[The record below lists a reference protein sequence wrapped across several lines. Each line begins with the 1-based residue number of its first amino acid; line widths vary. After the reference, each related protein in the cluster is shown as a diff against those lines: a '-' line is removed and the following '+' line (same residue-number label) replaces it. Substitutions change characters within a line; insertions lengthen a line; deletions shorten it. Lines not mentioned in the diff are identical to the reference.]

1 MPDLVSAPSPFVLRI
16 ADVTKRFGA
25 LVANDAISL
34 DLHAGE
40 ILALLGENGAGKTT
54 LMNILF
60 GHYTADEGSILI
72 AAADGAP
79 EPLPPGRPGA
89 ALAAGIGMVHQHFA
103 LAEGLTVLDN
113 VVLGTRPVWSPSLRL
128 AEARARLDRLMAES
142 GLAIDPDRRVD
153 GLTVGEKQRV
163 EILKVLYRGARILVL
178 DEPTAVLTPGEVETL
193 FAVLRRLA
201 AGGLSVVFI
210 SHKLKEVTAI
220 ADRVAVLR
228 AGRKVADR
236 PSGGVSQAELA
247 ALMVGREI
255 AASRRTPRP
264 PGAALLALDAVTVP
278 GESARVGLQG
288 ISLTVHEGEIV
299 GIAGVSGNGQ
309 SALAALLAGTGPRP
323 RGRATIG
330 GVPLGTSPRA
340 VMRAGIGRIPEDRDR
355 EGVVGA
361 LSIAENLVI
370 EELDLPEVQRLGFL
384 RWGQI
389 RARARAAIEAY
400 DVRCPGP
407 DAPIRLLSGG
417 NMQKVILAR
426 VLDRAPRLIL
436 ANQPTRGLDVG
447 AATAV
452 HRRLLEA
459 RERGAGIV
467 LISEDLDEL
476 MGLSDRIGV
485 MTGGRLSPPEP
496 VEGLTVARL
505 GLLMGGVERAA

>member
-1 MPDLVSAPSPFVLRI
+1 
-16 ADVTKRFGA
+16 VTKRFGA
-25 LVANDAISL
+25 LVANEAISL

-40 ILALLGENGAGKTT
+40 ILALIGENGAGKTT

-60 GHYTADEGSILI
+60 GHYTADEGTVLI
-72 AAADGAP
+72 TGADGTLR
-79 EPLPPGRPGA
+79 PLPPGHPGA
-89 ALAAGIGMVHQHFA
+89 TLAAGIGMVHQHFA
-103 LAEGLTVLDN
+103 LAEGLTVLEN
-113 VVLGTRPVWSPSLRL
+113 VVLGTRPAWSLSLRL
-128 AEARARLDRLMAES
+128 GEARARLAWLMSES
-142 GLAIDPDRRVD
+142 GLAIDPDRHVD
-153 GLTVGEKQRV
+153 GLTVGEQQRV
-163 EILKVLYRGARILVL
+163 EILKVLYRDARILVL

-193 FAVLRRLA
+193 FTVLRRLA

-220 ADRVAVLR
+220 ADRVVVLR

-236 PSGGVSQAELA
+236 PAGGVGQTELA
-247 ALMVGREI
+247 ALMVGREV
-255 AASRRTPRP
+255 ASSRRTPRM
-264 PGAALLALDAVTVP
+264 PGALLLALDAVTVP
-278 GESARVGLQG
+278 SESARVGLQG
-288 ISLTVHEGEIV
+288 VSLTVHEGEIV

-309 SALAALLAGTGPRP
+309 GALAALLAGTSPRP

-330 GVPLGTSPRA
+330 GLPLGTSPRA
-340 VMRAGIGRIPEDRDR
+340 VMRAGIGRIPEDRHR

-361 LSIAENLVI
+361 LSIAENLVV
-370 EELDLPEVQRLGFL
+370 EELDSPAVRRFGFL
-384 RWGQI
+384 RWAKI

-426 VLDRAPRLIL
+426 VLDRRPRLIL

-447 AATAV
+447 AASAV
-452 HRRLLEA
+452 HRRILEA

-467 LISEDLDEL
+467 LISEDFDEL

-485 MTGGRLSPPEP
+485 MTGGRLSPPEA

-505 GLLMGGVERAA
+505 GLLMGGGERAA